1 MRPRSEDLSPA
12 ELRLLDDVEEQGVH
26 VVHVPAAGEQ
36 PGHSYSVGLWES
48 FGQPEVLVFGLPEDI
63 ALDLINVVADEA
75 DQGTQFAAGTR
86 HAGLLQDYP
95 VSLLDVPK
103 ALHGAFLQKA
113 CWAYE
118 GEEFPVVQLVWP
130 DKQGRWPWEDGV
142 RAGFRD
148 AQPVLAM
155 RPPLA

>member
-1 MRPRSEDLSPA
+1 MATDERFEGLAAFLAVARARSFRA
-12 ELRLLDDVEEQGVH
+12 AARELQVTPGAVSQAIAALERRLGL
-26 VVHVPAAGEQ
+26 PLFTRTTR
-36 PGHSYSVGLWES
+36 SVGLTE
-48 FGQPEVLVFGLPEDI
+48 
-63 ALDLINVVADEA
+63 
-75 DQGTQFAAGTR
+75 
-86 HAGLLQDYP
+86 AGLALRERASP
-95 VSLLDVPK
+95 AVE